1 VKKIV
6 ELLALR
12 CLQQALCHDCFLDSR
27 GARELET
34 IKDFSDQ
41 EKKLT

>member
-12 CLQQALCHDCFLDSR
+12 CLQQALCHDCFLER
-27 GARELET
+27 GDARELET
-34 IKDFSDQ
+34 IKEFSDQ
-41 EKKLT
+41 VKKLN